1 MPLSQPLADLRHSL
15 EAQIRDADLPG
26 ALQALLGQLPEG
38 SEKYRI
44 VSALMARLN
53 AANKERFRNTI
64 SPEDYRRLV
73 DQVSADF
80 FDLLG
85 ALSEADF
92 EAAAANNKPTGKA
105 AKRGSVLYRVPD
117 VMPLQKPTRC
127 TIRVA
132 VDEDAILENIVLD
145 EHVQVRGQV
154 EISDVMSAELLDAEG
169 GTFQIAAL
177 NARTQLVRD
186 AGFTEWNFSVTPL
199 KEGVHQ
205 LLVKVSILEKVEG
218 FADPIPRDVSLLE
231 TVTIVTEV
239 RAPAENVDFKPSGQ
253 SFAFQSS
260 STAASGFQVNYETK
274 EAMEPPKAPEPVE
287 SAQPNRL
294 KPLALFLAFI
304 VVAPSA
310 TWALTP
316 PATRDWWVASIKN
329 DVSAYAAYIEEYTP
343 KGSPYLE
350 KAYFYKA
357 EESGQLADL
366 RDYQRLYRQGKFEA
380 RVEKRITTLE
390 TASIAAI
397 RDQPDERKIR
407 QFVRDFPESER
418 LPELKAAVQ
427 NRAELMPEVENAYVT
442 SIRTQP
448 TEAKVQAYLRDFP
461 RQERL
466 EEVAA
471 AAASKPEVL
480 RKTQPAID
488 GALVKKMQSARS
500 TEEVQR
506 ILPVLEKAGSTQ
518 AAERVEKILEEK
530 PAPVR
535 QNVQREVRETVQGVK
550 RKRGGG

>member
-1 MPLSQPLADLRHSL
+1 MPLSQPLADLRHTL
-15 EAQIRDADLPG
+15 ETQIRDADLPG

-85 ALSEADF
+85 ALTEADF
-92 EAAAANNKPTGKA
+92 EAATANKPAGKA

-218 FADPIPRDVSLLE
+218 FAEPIPRDVSLLE

-239 RAPAENVDFKPSGQ
+239 RAPAENADFKPSGQ

-260 STAASGFQVNYETK
+260 STAAGGFQVNYETK
-274 EAMEPPKAPEPVE
+274 EAMEPPKAPEPAE
-287 SAQPNRL
+287 SAPPNRL

-418 LPELKAAVQ
+418 LPELKSAVQ
-427 NRAELMPEVENAYVT
+427 NRAELMPEVENAYVA